1 MRALGGGVYARV
13 GVPRDKGREGRGG
26 SMACEVTSVMSC
38 RMAIQL
44 SFVVH
49 VRDTLWWSVIFW
61 RMEQT

>member
-13 GVPRDKGREGRGG
+13 GVPRVKGREGRGG

-44 SFVVH
+44 SF
-49 VRDTLWWSVIFW
+49 
-61 RMEQT
+61 